1 MTSTRKTGLRG
12 LLCLLL
18 LSPSTAFYIPGWSIK
33 SYKDGELVP
42 LMVNK
47 VYSDNTQLQYAYNDL
62 PFTCS
67 PTGDHKAGGGLLSGQ
82 SVPLNLGEVL
92 RGDRII
98 TSDMEL
104 AMAKDTPCTLLCN
117 KEMSR
122 RDMRWSKE
130 LIRDGYVAE
139 WIVDNLPGAT
149 SFVTADKTRKYYASG
164 FKLGYTEASTKTGK
178 LHYYLNNHHTI
189 VIKYRRASGRA
200 GDRGEKVVVG
210 FEVYPKSVGNGNKKD
225 SAGCPADIQNVDEPF
240 ELYIAPNR
248 TSDAS
253 LKYDG
258 LSYRPNELEDD
269 DSSPGSLNIPYTYSV
284 YFREDDSIEWA
295 HRWDLYFVNQED
307 GTRIHWMAIINS
319 LIICGLLTGIVMIIL
334 ARTIHSDI
342 NKGISAE
349 EGKAR
354 AKRAAKPK
362 GEKTSGLLSQGT
374 DADKDDDD
382 DLSDE
387 GEALEEATGWKLL
400 HGDVFRKP
408 RLGILLAPL
417 VGSGMQLF
425 FMAMGL
431 VSLGALGVL
440 NPSFRGG
447 FISVGVGL
455 FIFAGLFSGYFS
467 ARVFKSFD
475 GADYRANALVTALLF
490 PGLTFGLVFI
500 LNLFVWAQASST
512 AIPFGTLVAILLL
525 WLCVQVP
532 LVYAGSH
539 YGFHKAGAWEHPTK
553 TTTIPRQV
561 PRQAWY
567 SKSIQAVLLAG
578 LIPFAVIFIEL
589 LFVFQSIWQDK
600 SGYYYVFGFLAVV
613 SAILVVTIAEVT
625 IVTIYAQLCA
635 ENYHWW
641 WQSFFVGGA
650 SAFWVFLYSL
660 WYYFFKLH
668 ISGFVSSMLFFAYSF
683 MACCVIYRGF
693 RVDVLKVD
701 ANRLNSKF
709 RKHHQTRF
717 ITSQQGVSNESR
729 AKKAAETD
737 MANPMNTDQFR
748 VAAKAAVDEIAN
760 YYDNISDHRVVADVE
775 PGYLRP
781 LLPASAPLDP
791 EPWESI
797 QADIQSKILPG
808 ITHWQSPGFMA
819 FFPCSSSYPAAI
831 AEMYSNAFNG
841 AHFNWICSPAVT
853 ELETIVMD
861 WLAQALGLP
870 ECFLSGGPTH
880 GGGVLHGSASE
891 AILTVMVAARDKYLN
906 EATAH
911 LPEGEEKEEETW
923 RLRSKLV
930 ALGSAGAHSS
940 TKKAA
945 QVLGVRFDTVP
956 VSEENGFSM
965 TGEALAKKLDQLKA
979 KGLEPF
985 YLTATLGTTDVC
997 AVDDFASIAKAL
1009 APRAGKPGEV
1019 WVHVDAAYA
1028 GAALLLDE
1036 NKPLAKPMAEF
1047 HSFNYNP
1054 HKWML
1059 TTFDCSAVWVR
1070 ARGHLINALSIKPP
1084 YLRNQYSDN
1093 ELVTDYRDWQIPL
1106 GRRFRSLKLWFVLRS
1121 YGIRGLQ
1128 AHIRN
1133 GVTLG
1138 ESLEAKLATRPDLLT
1153 IFTKARFGLV
1163 SFRAKGDSEEQINS
1177 RTEKLYEAINASG
1190 LFYLTSTVVNG
1201 HFAIRVCTGV
1211 AAVREEHVQKL
1222 FDLLVETVEGQL
1234 KLE

>member
-1 MTSTRKTGLRG
+1 MTSTRRTGLRG

-33 SYKDGELVP
+33 SYRDGELVP

-67 PTGDHKAGGGLLSGQ
+67 PTGDHKAAGGLLSGQ

-164 FKLGYTEASTKTGK
+164 FKLGYAEVSTKTGK
-178 LHYYLNNHHTI
+178 SHYYLNNHHTI
-189 VIKYRRASGRA
+189 VIRYRRASGRA

-210 FEVYPKSVGNGNKKD
+210 FEVYPKSIGNGNKKD
-225 SAGCPADIQNVDEPF
+225 SAGCPADIQNVDQPF

-258 LSYRPNELEDD
+258 LSYHPNEVEDD

-342 NKGISAE
+342 NKGVSAE

-354 AKRAAKPK
+354 AKRVVKPK
-362 GEKTSGLLSQGT
+362 REKTSGLLSQGT
-374 DADKDDDD
+374 DADKDDDE
-382 DLSDE
+382 DLSDDD
-387 GEALEEATGWKLL
+387 EALEEATGWKLL

-431 VSLGALGVL
+431 VSLGAFGVL

-475 GADYRANALVTALLF
+475 GADHRANALVTALLF

-539 YGFHKAGAWEHPTK
+539 HGFHKAGAWEHPTK

-567 SKSIQAVLLAG
+567 SKSIQAVILAG

-650 SAFWVFLYSL
+650 SAFWVFLCSL

-683 MACCVIYRGF
+683 MACCVGF
-693 RVDVLKVD
+693 RGDVLKVD
-701 ANRLNSKF
+701 ANRLGSKF
-709 RKHHQTRF
+709 QTHQTRF
-717 ITSQQGVSNESR
+717 ITSQQGDSNISR

-737 MANPMNTDQFR
+737 MANPMDTDQFR
-748 VAAKAAVDEIAN
+748 VAAKAAIDEIAN

-797 QADIQSKILPG
+797 QSDIQSKILPG

-1009 APRAGKPGEV
+1009 APRVGKPGEV

-1163 SFRAKGDSEEQINS
+1163 SFRVKGDGEEQINS

-1190 LFYLTSTVVNG
+1190 QFYLTSTVVNG
-1201 HFAIRVCTGV
+1201 HFAVRVCTGV